1 MDELTLEGLLS
12 DALRPV
18 EPPQRMSDRL
28 HETFSA
34 ISEAAASGSGSNA
47 SKSWSSGA
55 ESSCSTRSVICS
67 TGIAGT
73 RSWSCDN
80 AST

>member
-28 HETFSA
+28 
-34 ISEAAASGSGSNA
+34 
-47 SKSWSSGA
+47 
-55 ESSCSTRSVICS
+55 VI
-67 TGIAGT
+67 TYG
-73 RSWSCDN
+73 
-80 AST
+80 